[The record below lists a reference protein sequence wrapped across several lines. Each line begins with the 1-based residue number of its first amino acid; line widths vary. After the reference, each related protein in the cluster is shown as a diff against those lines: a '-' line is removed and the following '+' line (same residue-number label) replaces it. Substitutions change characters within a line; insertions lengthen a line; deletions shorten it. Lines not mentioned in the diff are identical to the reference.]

1 VADGTLD
8 MIATDHA
15 PHSAAEKHREDIWC
29 ADCGFTGVETQMSL
43 MLTQVQAGR
52 MTLNDYVRMT
62 STAPAK
68 AFGLFPRKGALIP
81 GADADLVVI
90 DLEREDVVNSEV
102 LQSKSPSTPFD
113 HTAVK
118 GVPIHT
124 LVRGR
129 FVMRDRQLCTEAKGH
144 GLSVR
149 RIQQMPPAK
158 PRNVDQTTAAICA
171 VRG

>member
-1 VADGTLD
+1 
-8 MIATDHA
+8 M
-15 PHSAAEKHREDIWC
+15 P
-29 ADCGFTGVETQMSL
+29 L

-62 STAPAK
+62 STAPAR

-81 GADADLVVI
+81 GADADIVVI
-90 DLEREDVVNSEV
+90 DLDREEIVDSGM
-102 LQSKSPSTPFD
+102 LQSKGPSTPFD
-113 HTAVK
+113 QAKVK

-129 FVMRDRQLCTEAKGH
+129 FVMRDRALVTEAKGH

-149 RIQQMPPAK
+149 RIQQMDTPA
-158 PRNVDQTTAAICA
+158 PQHLDQTTAAILA
-171 VRG
+171 AKPGA